1 MSKLSEQLIDVN
13 RYRNRS
19 AWIWLP
25 PITALI
31 LLVMLYRVNIDRELF
46 LILNGAIGTSDSVL
60 WANITILGDAL
71 ILLVL
76 ALPWIRKKPEL
87 VWAMFCAGVIAF
99 FVSHGL
105 KEYFGTPRPPKVLE
119 AGEFFLTGPAYK
131 KRAFPSGHT
140 SAIFT
145 VAAVYIL
152 SIRNNRFNAIIFTL
166 SGIIGFSRIAVGIH
180 WPGDVLGGVIV
191 GWLSGWLG
199 LVISTRISWGI
210 SQIGQH
216 VLSLILLTCAVILL
230 FFYST
235 KYFQAELLHRAIAS
249 ILLIVGLVEYLS
261 ILKAKS

>member
-1 MSKLSEQLIDVN
+1 MSKSSGQLIDVN

-25 PITALI
+25 PIAALI
-31 LLVMLYRVNIDRELF
+31 LLALLYWINIDRELF

-87 VWAMFCAGVIAF
+87 VWAMLCAGVIAF
-99 FVSHGL
+99 FVTHGL

-119 AGEFFLTGPAYK
+119 GGEFFLTGPAYK

-140 SAIFT
+140 SAVFT
-145 VAAVYIL
+145 VVAVYIL
-152 SIRNNRFNAIIFTL
+152 SIRNNKLNAFIFTL
-166 SGIIGFSRIAVGIH
+166 SCIVGFSRVAVGIH

-199 LVISTRISWGI
+199 LVFSACISWGT
-210 SQIGQH
+210 SKIGQH
-216 VLSLILLTCAVILL
+216 VLSIILLACAVALL

-235 KYFQAELLHRAIAS
+235 KYHEAELLHRAIAA
-249 ILLIVGLVEYLS
+249 ILLLAGMVEYRAI
-261 ILKAKS
+261 ILNRS